1 MHLVYEI
8 IIEYFWK
15 ISSYLYLAN
24 RMILLKDNALPT
36 ETLGWKLGFTQFWE
50 NEKMQNGS
58 RQPVLDTPRNLSL
71 VEKKAPNSP
80 HQQNRALLARWYLC
94 QGDKLIECGMRQ
106 HNCSKICKS
115 LMKLNVQGLAGG
127 GWHKLTTRKEKRTC
141 YSVKA

>member
-1 MHLVYEI
+1 M
-8 IIEYFWK
+8 
-15 ISSYLYLAN
+15 
-24 RMILLKDNALPT
+24 
-36 ETLGWKLGFTQFWE
+36 
-50 NEKMQNGS
+50 
-58 RQPVLDTPRNLSL
+58 PRNLSL
-71 VEKKAPNSP
+71 VEKKGTQQSP
-80 HQQNRALLARWYLC
+80 PTEQGSSHKMISLIVC